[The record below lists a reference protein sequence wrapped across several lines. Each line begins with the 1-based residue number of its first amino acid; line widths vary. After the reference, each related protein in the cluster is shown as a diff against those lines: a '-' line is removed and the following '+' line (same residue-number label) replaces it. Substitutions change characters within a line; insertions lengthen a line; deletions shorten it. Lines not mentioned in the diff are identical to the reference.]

1 MRSVEAA
8 GKGAQEDSTESD
20 QRVERVVTVS
30 RTVEQSHPEA
40 PPLWL
45 VLAAFAAL
53 YIVWGSTYLGIRIA
67 IDSIPPFFM
76 AGSRFV
82 VAGAVLYAFMRMR
95 GAARPTAPQW
105 VAATITGGLLLL
117 AGNGGVT
124 WAEQLVPS
132 GITALVIAAVPAWIA
147 LADWLRPGGKR
158 PGALALAGIVIGF
171 VGVSLLVS
179 GRTAT
184 GAHLVHPAGAVALVM
199 ATLLWSI
206 GSIYSRHSPK
216 PANTMLAI
224 GMQMMAGGGLQ
235 LLTGLVLGEAH
246 RFSWAAITPSSA
258 WAWVYLTSIGSLVG
272 FTAYVW
278 LLQVSTPARVSTY
291 AYVNPLIAVL
301 LGHLVLHEAVPTG
314 VALAGGLILG
324 AVVLL
329 TLKTAKR

>member
-1 MRSVEAA
+1 MRGVEAA
-8 GKGAQEDSTESD
+8 GEG
-20 QRVERVVTVS
+20 
-30 RTVEQSHPEA
+30 EQCGTDIGSASKSIDRQQAVHAPAHP
-40 PPLWL
+40 PMWL

-67 IDSIPPFFM
+67 IDSIPPFLM

-82 VAGAVLYAFMRMR
+82 VAGGIMYSFFRWR
-95 GAARPTAPQW
+95 GAPRPTLPQW
-105 VAATITGGLLLL
+105 VAATITGALLLL

-147 LADWLRPGGKR
+147 LADWLRPGGRR
-158 PGALALAGIVIGF
+158 PGALAIAGIVLGF
-171 VGVSLLVS
+171 FGVTLLVS
-179 GRTAT
+179 GRTAS
-184 GAHLVHPAGAVALVM
+184 GAHLVHPAGAVALVL
-199 ATLLWSI
+199 ATLLWSV

-216 PANTMLAI
+216 PASTLLAI
-224 GMQMMAGGGLQ
+224 GMQMMAGGALQ
-235 LLTGLVLGEAH
+235 LLTGLILGEAQ
-246 RFSWAAITPSSA
+246 RFSWAAITPTSA
-258 WAWVYLTSIGSLVG
+258 WAWVYLTAIGSLVG

-301 LGHLVLHEAVPTG
+301 LGNVVLHEPVPPG
-314 VALAGGLILG
+314 VLLAGGLILG

-329 TLKTAKR
+329 TLRPKK

>member
-1 MRSVEAA
+1 VRGVDAA
-8 GKGAQEDSTESD
+8 GEGEQCSTEAIAEAQEQSATLQASES
-20 QRVERVVTVS
+20 RHHHAV
-30 RTVEQSHPEA
+30 

-53 YIVWGSTYLGIRIA
+53 YIVWGSTYLGIRMA

-82 VAGAVLYAFMRMR
+82 VAGGLLYAIMRTR
-95 GAARPTAPQW
+95 GVPKPTGPQW
-105 VAATITGGLLLL
+105 IAATVIGALLLL

-158 PGALALAGIVIGF
+158 PRALAIAGIFIGF
-171 VGVSLLVS
+171 AGVSLLVS
-179 GRTAT
+179 GRTAS
-184 GAHLVHPAGAVALVM
+184 GAHLVQPAGAVALVI
-199 ATLLWSI
+199 ATLCWSI

-216 PANTMLAI
+216 PANTLLAI
-224 GMQMMAGGGLQ
+224 AMQMMAGGALQ
-235 LLTGLVLGEAH
+235 LLTGLALGEAH
-246 RFSWAAITPSSA
+246 RFSWAAITPTSA
-258 WAWVYLTSIGSLVG
+258 WAWVYLTSVGSLVG

-301 LGHLVLHEAVPTG
+301 LGHVVLKEAVPAG

-324 AVVLL
+324 AVILL
-329 TLKTAKR
+329 TWQSAKK